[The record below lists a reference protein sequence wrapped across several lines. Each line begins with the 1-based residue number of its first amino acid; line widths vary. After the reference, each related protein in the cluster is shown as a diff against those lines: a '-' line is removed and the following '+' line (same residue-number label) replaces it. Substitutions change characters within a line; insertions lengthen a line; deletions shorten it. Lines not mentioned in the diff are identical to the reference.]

1 MIKISNLSK
10 IYGKGDQQT
19 IALDNIS
26 LELPYNK
33 FITIVGKSGSGKTTL
48 LNMLG
53 LLDEPDEGRL
63 YILDKDISKLSAK
76 ERLDYR
82 RNKIGIVFQ
91 FFKLISV
98 LTIKENIILA
108 NKNSRKYDRNYFD
121 EIVDTLDIRD
131 ILDKYPEQVSGGQKQ
146 RAAIARAI
154 INKPKILL
162 ADEPTGN
169 LDSQNSEVVIELLKK
184 LSKEYGMTLI
194 VVTHDDDIRRKS
206 DFTVLLE
213 DGNVMESDYNA

>member
-1 MIKISNLSK
+1 MIKISNLTK
-10 IYGKGDQQT
+10 IYGKGDQKT

-26 LELPYNK
+26 LELPDNK

-53 LLDEPDEGRL
+53 LLDEPNDGEL
-63 YILDKDISKLSAK
+63 FVFDKDISRLNAK
-76 ERLDYR
+76 EKLDYR

-91 FFKLISV
+91 FFKLIPV
-98 LTIKENIILA
+98 LTVKENIILA

-146 RAAIARAI
+146 RVAIARAV
-154 INKPKILL
+154 INKPKLLL

-169 LDSQNSEVVIELLKK
+169 LDSLNSEIVIELLKK
-184 LSKEYGMTLI
+184 LSIEYGMTLI